1 MSARIE
7 IFPKLWIGFSKY
19 ANVKE
24 LNKRDGID
32 ILIDTES
39 DLSFIGTHTE
49 YNPHIGNNLEKY
61 EILKMYEYLSETS
74 KFIYDNILN
83 GKGILVHC
91 HDCSQKSATIIA
103 GFLIRYGKV
112 DRKTAIKIVKSKC
125 QYSFIDGINFDYS
138 LEKFENYINNS

>member
-19 ANVKE
+19 ANIKE
-24 LNKRDGID
+24 LNKRDGVD

-39 DLSFIGTHTE
+39 DLSFVGTHKE

-74 KFIYDNILN
+74 HFILDNILN
-83 GKGILVHC
+83 GKGILIHC
-91 HDCSQKSATIIA
+91 KNCAQKSPTVIV

-112 DRKTAIKIVKSKC
+112 SKNEAIKMIKSKC
-125 QYSFIDGINFDYS
+125 EYAFSDGIQFDYS
-138 LEKFENYINNS
+138 LEKFENYINNN

>member
-7 IFPKLWIGFSKY
+7 IFPNLWLGFSKY

-39 DLSFIGTHTE
+39 DLSFVGTHKQ

-74 KFIYDNILN
+74 KFIFENMLS
-83 GKGILVHC
+83 GKGLLIHC
-91 HDCSQKSATIIA
+91 SNCAQKSPTVIA

-112 DRKTAIKIVKSKC
+112 TKEEAIKMIKSKC
-125 QYSFIDGINFDYS
+125 EYAFPESVQFEYS
-138 LEKFENYINNS
+138 LEKFENYINN

>member
-7 IFPKLWIGFSKY
+7 IFPNLWMGFSKY

-24 LNKRDGID
+24 LNKRDNID

-39 DLSFIGTHTE
+39 DLSFVGTHKE

-74 KFIYDNILN
+74 RFIFDNILN
-83 GKGILVHC
+83 DKGILIHC
-91 HDCSQKSATIIA
+91 SNCSQKSPTVIA
-103 GFLIRYGKV
+103 GFLIRYGKLTKE
-112 DRKTAIKIVKSKC
+112 DAIKIIKSKC
-125 QYSFIDGINFDYS
+125 EYSFNEGVLFDYS
-138 LEKFENYINNS
+138 LDKFDNYINQP

>member
-24 LNKRDGID
+24 LNKRDSID

-39 DLSFIGTHTE
+39 DLSFIGTHKE

-74 KFIYDNILN
+74 RFIFENILS
-83 GKGILVHC
+83 GKGILIHC
-91 HDCSQKSATIIA
+91 GNCSQKSPTVIA
-103 GFLIRYGKV
+103 GFLIRYGKLS
-112 DRKTAIKIVKSKC
+112 KEEAIKMVRSKC
-125 QYSFIDGINFDYS
+125 EYAFPDTIQFDYS